1 MERYEEGKER
11 YTELTK
17 QIAKA
22 KAADKIIDHFI
33 ELLWQIDETEMDYD
47 ENLIYGAEWSRAS
60 MAIP

>member
-1 MERYEEGKER
+1 MERYEERKER

-22 KAADKIIDHFI
+22 KAADKIIDHFV

-47 ENLIYGAEWSRAS
+47 ENLIYGA
-60 MAIP
+60 